1 MHSNGFHLP
10 KNYNPADFYIKTLA
24 LIPTNKEECMSNI
37 KVSSMLNYPFRELVP
52 LFFLFHFLLIVSFF
66 QRIRESFLKSTQLSK
81 LSDDL
86 AQADNGFK
94 NNDLNLK
101 ITNKMT

>member
-24 LIPTNKEECMSNI
+24 MIPTNKEECISNI
-37 KVSSMLNYPFRELVP
+37 KVKKCLATHYRSL
-52 LFFLFHFLLIVSFF
+52 LFTNCIYFF
-66 QRIRESFLKSTQLSK
+66 YQKIRENFLKSPQLSK

-86 AQADNGFK
+86 AQAENSFK
-94 NNDLNLK
+94 NSNLNLK
-101 ITNKMT
+101 ITNQMT